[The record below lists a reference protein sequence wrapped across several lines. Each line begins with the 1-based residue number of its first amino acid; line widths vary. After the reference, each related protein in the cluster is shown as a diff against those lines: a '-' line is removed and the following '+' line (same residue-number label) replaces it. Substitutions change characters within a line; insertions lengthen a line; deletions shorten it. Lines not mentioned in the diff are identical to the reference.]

1 MIGRGVG
8 DVETVNED
16 SRAYGANKTSSRA
29 SCATT
34 TSSQHVGKFILHS
47 RTERNVYS
55 RSCTC
60 GQCERCGTESG
71 CQPRWGDNRRESY
84 RASESVETR
93 QGSNC
98 KICKCALRNI
108 DCSWS
113 NSPRIV
119 SHLNIHCNRSRQSIV
134 LTCRVAIRN
143 IITEKRDK
151 IIPCSSRRH
160 AYGNGW
166 ACGPGSRASGSRR
179 KTHSKTI

>member
-1 MIGRGVG
+1 RESHSMIARIS

-16 SRAYGANKTSSRA
+16 SRGYGADKTGSGA
-29 SCATT
+29 GCATT
-34 TSSQHVGKFILHS
+34 ASSQRVGKFILHS
-47 RTERNVYS
+47 RAERDVYS
-55 RSCTC
+55 SSRACR
-60 GQCERCGTESG
+60 QRERRGTESG

-84 RASESVETR
+84 RSSESVETR

-134 LTCRVAIRN
+134 LTCRVAIRD

-151 IIPCSSRRH
+151 IIPCNSRRD
-160 AYGNGW
+160 AYGNG
-166 ACGPGSRASGSRR
+166 
-179 KTHSKTI
+179 